1 VRRSIS
7 LEDYIRAVVATARF
21 ERIDAGQTI
30 YAEIPGFRG
39 VWAQGSTQQQVLQE
53 LRQSLK
59 GWIELQLERGNE
71 VPSINGAKLEDL
83 TFA

>member
-1 VRRSIS
+1 MS

-21 ERIDAGQTI
+21 EKIDAGQTL

-71 VPSINGAKLEDL
+71 VPPINGAKLEDL